1 MTNIDTRDRLF
12 GLVCDQQDE
21 RKQNLPKTKWY
32 SSSKTFILLDYLSY

>member
-21 RKQNLPKTKWY
+21 RKQNLQFKIFFFT
-32 SSSKTFILLDYLSY
+32 L